1 LTSPV
6 ESAAPAP
13 RPGLVRRFWWGA
25 NQHTRIAVL
34 CCGVVTALAVTAA
47 AGFLGDP
54 PPREHAT
61 AGHDTGVHRGDSFE
75 VTVQTVSGV
84 DLFDGLEPATGL
96 RFHARVAGLGRI
108 ADCWLPQSLA
118 TAQTLLR
125 GKTVRL
131 TVKNDVD
138 PDADRIVVDVRLP
151 DGQDYAQTIVHDG
164 MAPADVSSR
173 DELGPVEHSARQ
185 ENRGL
190 WAAACTRI
198 EAAGTTASTPS
209 SSSEAPATTTTTTTA
224 PPESSEPPRPPEVTT
239 TPPDDDSWT
248 NLWLGKMCFKEGAR
262 KTGPKGQELVCA
274 RNAKGQLRWR
284 RAD

>member
-1 LTSPV
+1 MTSPV
-6 ESAAPAP
+6 ESAPTP
-13 RPGLVRRFWWGA
+13 RPGFVRRFWWGA
-25 NQHTRIAVL
+25 HQHTRIAVL
-34 CCGVVTALAVTAA
+34 CGGVVVALAATGA

-75 VTVQTVSGV
+75 VTVQTVSEV
-84 DLFDGLEPATGL
+84 DVFDGLEPATGL
-96 RFHARVAGLGRI
+96 QFHARVAGVGRI

-131 TVKNDVD
+131 TVKKDVD
-138 PDADRIVVDVRLP
+138 PDSDRIVVDVRLP

-173 DELGPVEHSARQ
+173 DELGPVEYAARQ

-198 EAAGTTASTPS
+198 EAAGTTSIAPS
-209 SSSEAPATTTTTTTA
+209 STSESPSTTTTTA
-224 PPESSEPPRPPEVTT
+224 APESSEPPRPPEPPEVTT
-239 TPPDDDSWT
+239 TTPDDSWT
-248 NLWLGKMCFKEGAR
+248 NLWLGKMCLKEGAH
-262 KTGPKGQELVCA
+262 KTGPNGQELVCA